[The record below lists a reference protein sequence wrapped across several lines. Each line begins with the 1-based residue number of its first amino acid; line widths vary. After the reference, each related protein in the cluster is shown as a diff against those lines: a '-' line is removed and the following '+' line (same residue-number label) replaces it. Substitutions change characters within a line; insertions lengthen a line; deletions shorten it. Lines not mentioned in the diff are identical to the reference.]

1 MFEFLGIIIE
11 GFLYL
16 WILIIAS
23 IPGIFMGGL
32 TACIAATALTY
43 FIRKRAQA

>member
-11 GFLYL
+11 GFIYL
-16 WILIIAS
+16 WIFIIAA
-23 IPGIFMGGL
+23 IPNVFMGGL
-32 TACIAATALTY
+32 SSCVVATILTY